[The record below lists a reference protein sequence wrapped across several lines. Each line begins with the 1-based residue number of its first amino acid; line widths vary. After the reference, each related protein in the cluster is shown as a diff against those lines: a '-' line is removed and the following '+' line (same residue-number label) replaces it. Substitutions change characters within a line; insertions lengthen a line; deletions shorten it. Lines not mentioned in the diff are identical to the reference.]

1 MGENKAEKRFREIP
15 ADLKRL
21 EQYFKDRVGL
31 GTSFDIGHRKLVI
44 LKSEIHIYYV
54 NGLCDTQFIVELL
67 KVLVNLNEKEKPSKS
82 LPEIIEN
89 RLVHESV
96 QHVKT
101 FDELVD
107 QVLSGLVG
115 IVIEGEKQAMV
126 VDVRSYPGRDPEEP
140 DTEKVVR
147 GSRDGYVE
155 NMIVNTAL
163 TRRRIRDERLRFEMI
178 KVGERSKTDV
188 AIGYIDGV
196 ANPQLVDTVKKELN
210 NIHIDGISMADKTV
224 EEFLLKQGYNPYPL
238 VRYTERADVGSIH
251 LLEGHVLIFIDTSPS
266 VMITPAT
273 FIHHMQHAEEY
284 RQSPAVGTF
293 VRWTRF
299 LGIWVSIFL
308 LPLWFLYAIE
318 PSLLP
323 EKLAYIGPNKESDI
337 PLIIQILI
345 ADLGIEFLRIAAIHT
360 PTPLSTAMGLIAAV
374 LIGQIAVDV
383 GLFHSEVILYV
394 SIAAIGTF
402 STPSYELSVA
412 NKIFRMLLLIG
423 VAIFKAPGFIVGVTI
438 YLLFLISLRPLN
450 APYLWPILP
459 FNPIALFQI
468 FIRRPVPGSLLR
480 PSIVRPRN
488 RVRQRPGESEK

>member
-1 MGENKAEKRFREIP
+1 MGEKAEKQFMEIP
-15 ADLKRL
+15 ADLKQL

-31 GTSFDIGHRKLVI
+31 GTSFDIGQRKLVI
-44 LKSEIHIYYV
+44 LKREIHFYYV
-54 NGLCDTQFIVELL
+54 NGLCDTEFIIELL
-67 KVLVNLNEKEKPSKS
+67 KELVNLNEKERPSRS

-96 QHVKT
+96 EYVKS

-107 QVLSGLVG
+107 QVLSGLIG
-115 IVIEGEKQAMV
+115 IVVEGEKQAII

-155 NMIVNTAL
+155 NIIVNSAL

-196 ANPQLVDTVKKELN
+196 ANPQLIDTVKKELE
-210 NIHIDGISMADKTV
+210 NINIDGISMADKTI
-224 EEFLLKQGYNPYPL
+224 EEFLLKQSYNPYPL
-238 VRYTERADVGSIH
+238 VRYTERADVGAIH

-273 FIHHMQHAEEY
+273 FFHHVQHAEEY

-308 LPLWFLYAIE
+308 LPLWFLFVLE
-318 PSLLP
+318 PSMLP
-323 EKLAYIGPNKESDI
+323 ENLAFIGPNKESDI
-337 PLIIQILI
+337 PLIIQLLI

-412 NKIFRMLLLIG
+412 NKIFRMLLLIC
-423 VAIFKAPGFIVGVTI
+423 VAIFKAPGFIVGVAVYT
-438 YLLFLISLRPLN
+438 LFLTSLRPLN
-450 APYLWPILP
+450 APYLWPLLP
-459 FNPIALFQI
+459 FNPIALYQI
-468 FIRRPVPGSLLR
+468 LIRRPVPGSILR
-480 PSIVRPRN
+480 PSIVHPRN
-488 RVRQRPGESEK
+488 RVRQGLGGPEK